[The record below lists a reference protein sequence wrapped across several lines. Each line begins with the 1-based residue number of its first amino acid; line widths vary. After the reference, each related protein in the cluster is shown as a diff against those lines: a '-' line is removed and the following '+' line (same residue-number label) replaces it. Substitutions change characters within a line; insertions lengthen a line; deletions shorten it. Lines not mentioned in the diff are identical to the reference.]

1 MKKLALIAAASLIG
15 TAAYAQDTT
24 IIHRNGGVAS
34 SHTIVKERSS
44 DVDDA
49 DVVVKRKTVTTG
61 SVGCSSKTMSKTNEF
76 GETTVKKKTTC

>member
-1 MKKLALIAAASLIG
+1 MNKLALIAAASLIG
-15 TAAYAQDTT
+15 TAAYAQETT
-24 IIHRNGGVAS
+24 VIHRNGVGT
-34 SHTIVKERSS
+34 HTIVKQHSS

-61 SVGCSSKTMSKTNEF
+61 SVGCSSKTMSKTNEL

>member
-15 TAAYAQDTT
+15 TAAYAQETT
-24 IIHRNGGVAS
+24 VIHRNGVG
-34 SHTIVKERSS
+34 SHTVVKERSS
-44 DVDDA
+44 DMGDA

-61 SVGCSSKTMSKTNEF
+61 SVGCSSKTMSKTNEL

>member
-1 MKKLALIAAASLIG
+1 MKKLALIAVASLLG
-15 TAAYAQDTT
+15 TAAYAQETT
-24 IIHRNGGVAS
+24 VIHRNGGG
-34 SHTIVKERSS
+34 SHTIVKQHSS

-61 SVGCSSKTMSKTNEF
+61 SVGCSSKPMSKTNEF